1 MSTKRADNDPQF
13 EISFYENLLKKSPNF
28 IEALMCLGDLYT
40 RQGFYEKGLRVDERL
55 AELRPDDPT
64 VYYNLACSYSLMNEV
79 ASADRAIKRSI
90 ELGYEDFEHM
100 QKDPDLLNLL
110 SSEEFQA
117 YFKKAREKAKSHM
130 RKGEKV

>member
-1 MSTKRADNDPQF
+1 MATRRSDSDPQF
-13 EISFYENLLKKSPNF
+13 EIVFYESLLKKTPNF
-28 IEALMCLGDLYT
+28 IEALLCLGDLYT
-40 RQGFYEKGLRVDERL
+40 QQGFYEKGLRVDERL

-64 VYYNLACSYSLMNEV
+64 VFYNLACSYSLMNEV
-79 ASADRAIKRSI
+79 AAAEGAIKRSI

-117 YFKKAREKAKSHM
+117 YFKKAREKVKDRL
-130 RKGEKV
+130 RKEEKV

>member
-1 MSTKRADNDPQF
+1 
-13 EISFYENLLKKSPNF
+13 
-28 IEALMCLGDLYT
+28 MCLGDLYT
-40 RQGFYEKGLRVDERL
+40 TQGYYEKGLRVDERL

-64 VYYNLACSYSLMNEV
+64 VFYNLACSYSLMNEV
-79 ASADRAIKRSI
+79 AAAESAIKRSI

-110 SSEEFQA
+110 STEEFQA
-117 YFKKAREKAKSHM
+117 FFKQAREKANRRM

>member
-1 MSTKRADNDPQF
+1 MATRRSESDPQF

-40 RQGFYEKGLRVDERL
+40 KQGFYEKGLRVDERL

-64 VYYNLACSYSLMNEV
+64 VFYNLACSYSLMNEV
-79 ASADRAIKRSI
+79 VAADRAIKRSI
-90 ELGYEDFEHM
+90 ELGYEDFEQL

-117 YFKKAREKAKSHM
+117 YFKQAREKAKKSV

>member
-1 MSTKRADNDPQF
+1 MATRRSDSDPQF

-40 RQGFYEKGLRVDERL
+40 KHGSYEKGLRVDERL
-55 AELRPDDPT
+55 AELRPDDHT
-64 VYYNLACSYSLMNEV
+64 VFYNLACSYSLMNEV
-79 ASADRAIKRSI
+79 AAADRAIKRSI

-117 YFKKAREKAKSHM
+117 
-130 RKGEKV
+130 

>member
-1 MSTKRADNDPQF
+1 MSTRRADNDPQF

-117 YFKKAREKAKSHM
+117 YFKKAREKAKSRV